1 MDKRKTME
9 ECCKRNL
16 RNLEEEVEPSSE
28 TTVLTGILL
37 KRRINTLKDIAEGKT
52 HFREFGTVKERAS
65 FMDNLRK
72 YIAHANHLSSPEFDS
87 NVTIIRQGWE
97 FVKGVLPLMFEFPP
111 KSKWENGNSSQLV
124 HKLRL
129 TVNLL
134 MPHEDKNDYE
144 RRMLYYKDT
153 RIKNLEP
160 VKRFVDRHMNSGMF
174 MASEGVDEDINQI
187 IEAYEKTLN
196 RLDKFSRQDFDD
208 LMELAG
214 ILPGY
219 KK

>member
-72 YIAHANHLSSPEFDS
+72 YIAHANHLSSHEFDS

-97 FVKGVLPLMFEFPP
+97 FVKGVLPLMFDFPP

-153 RIKNLEP
+153 RIKNLDP
-160 VKRFVDRHMNSGMF
+160 VKRFIDRHLNSGMF
-174 MASEGVDEDINQI
+174 IDEDINQI